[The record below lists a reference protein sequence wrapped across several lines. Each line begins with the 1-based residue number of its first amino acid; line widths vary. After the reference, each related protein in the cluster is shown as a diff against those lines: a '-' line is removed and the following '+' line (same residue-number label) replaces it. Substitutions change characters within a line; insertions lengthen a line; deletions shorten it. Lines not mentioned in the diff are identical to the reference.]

1 MSAVS
6 KCVANKK
13 ALIFDLFHTLT
24 ALESTWTTA
33 PMTSEI
39 LGVSK
44 EDWNSQ
50 LLEKSRDRLTG
61 ADKDPFQINKM
72 MAHAIDPTIPEELI
86 RKATSIRIKRFAGA
100 LINIPENTIGTLKAL
115 KANGKKIGLVSN
127 ADVSEIKAW
136 PQSPISELFD
146 STIMSCYVGM
156 VKPEANIYNLSLKQ
170 LGLQP
175 NECIFIGDGGSN
187 ELKGAKSVGLN
198 TIMIGGIIRGI
209 WPEKIEERKKHAD
222 HYIENIDELI

>member
-24 ALESTWTTA
+24 ALESTWTKA

-100 LINIPENTIGTLKAL
+100 
-115 KANGKKIGLVSN
+115 
-127 ADVSEIKAW
+127 
-136 PQSPISELFD
+136 
-146 STIMSCYVGM
+146 
-156 VKPEANIYNLSLKQ
+156 
-170 LGLQP
+170 
-175 NECIFIGDGGSN
+175 
-187 ELKGAKSVGLN
+187 
-198 TIMIGGIIRGI
+198 
-209 WPEKIEERKKHAD
+209 
-222 HYIENIDELI
+222 

>member
-1 MSAVS
+1 
-6 KCVANKK
+6 
-13 ALIFDLFHTLT
+13 
-24 ALESTWTTA
+24 
-33 PMTSEI
+33 
-39 LGVSK
+39 
-44 EDWNSQ
+44 
-50 LLEKSRDRLTG
+50 
-61 ADKDPFQINKM
+61 
-72 MAHAIDPTIPEELI
+72 
-86 RKATSIRIKRFAGA
+86 
-100 LINIPENTIGTLKAL
+100 LKAL

-127 ADVSEIKAW
+127 ADVSEIEAW